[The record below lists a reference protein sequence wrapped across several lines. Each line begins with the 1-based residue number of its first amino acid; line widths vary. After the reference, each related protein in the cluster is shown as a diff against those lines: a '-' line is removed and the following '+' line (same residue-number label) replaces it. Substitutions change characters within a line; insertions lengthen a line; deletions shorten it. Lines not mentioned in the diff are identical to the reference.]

1 MTENRRQILDMLSE
15 GKISVEEAESLLGLL
30 EQPASVATSGS
41 DTGEGRKSPPKYLR
55 VVVEEDGESANER
68 VNVRVPMALIRSGVK
83 LAALIPGDATN
94 RMNEKLREKGIDI
107 DVGNLKSEDLDQV
120 GRCPRRYGGRR
131 AGRQWARAC
140 LRRITLS
147 SVPSSHQRR

>member
-41 DTGEGRKSPPKYLR
+41 DTGEGRKSPPEYLR

-83 LAALIPGDATN
+83 LATLIPGDATN
-94 RMNEKLREKGIDI
+94 RMNEKLRKKGIDI
-107 DVGNLKSEDLDQV
+107 DVGNLKSEDLDQLV
-120 GRCPRRYGGRR
+120 DALLAQCLVHAVCRI
-131 AGRQWARAC
+131 AGD
-140 LRRITLS
+140 
-147 SVPSSHQRR
+147 